1 MTYRRLGIS
10 FVSLVLVLVATATG
24 AQASS
29 TRSTLTGNVPPW
41 ATSANFK
48 GSADTTE
55 NIQFRIY
62 LGWKNDGALQSF
74 INAVSDPKSAS
85 YGQYL
90 TPAQFRQQFA
100 PDQSQVN
107 AVKAWLTGQGFSID
121 YVPQNN
127 HYIAAEGT
135 VAQASSAFGVT
146 FGMYAVDG
154 MILRSPSAEPS
165 MPSDLATG
173 IAGIIGLDETAA
185 LVQPSVDNGSDP
197 GAAPSPAFVSASPC
211 STYWNQAPA
220 TGFLNPYGT
229 AQLSFTPCGY
239 TPQQVRGAYQVPSTL
254 LGDGQTVAIV
264 DAYASPTILS
274 DANQWSANR
283 GLPAFQG
290 SQFTQVIAPGTM
302 NRPQVVNHKRI
313 IQDPQGWYGEE
324 TLDVESVHGM
334 APNANVVFV
343 GTPNNY
349 KDLDAGL
356 NHVVDHHLANI
367 VSNSYGFPTE
377 ALHPGFIK
385 PVEDTIEQGAAE
397 GIGIYFSSGDFSDN
411 SVIVGYSTPSW
422 PASSPFVTAVG
433 GTSLAVGA
441 SNNYLFETG
450 WGTRTDTYT
459 SMTTLKRP
467 APGSFQSGAGG
478 GVSCLFAKPAYQAG
492 ENLAAQSTSLCPGH
506 VGRAVPDVAALADAN
521 TGYLV
526 GQTQTFP
533 DGSVRYSEYRL
544 GGTSL
549 ASPIFAGLMAL
560 ADQKAR
566 FHHGFA
572 NPLFYANTE
581 AFNDI
586 TDPTAANSVGMLN
599 GVPVV
604 AVVRTNYN
612 NSVDSSHGLTFV
624 LRTMNQPKGLQV
636 TAGYDD
642 VTGIGSP
649 AAGFWT
655 AIG

>member
-1 MTYRRLGIS
+1 MKIRRVVFPALS
-10 FVSLVLVLVATATG
+10 VLFVLASTVAT

-29 TRSTLTGNVPPW
+29 VRSTLTGNVPSW
-41 ATSANFK
+41 ANSANFK
-48 GSADTTE
+48 GSADPTE
-55 NIQFRIY
+55 NFQFRVY
-62 LGWKNDGALQSF
+62 LGWQNEDALQSF
-74 INAVSDPKSAS
+74 IGAVSDPNSSS

-90 TPAQFRQQFA
+90 TPQQFRQQYA

-107 AVKAWLTGQGFSID
+107 AIRDWLTGQGFSID

-135 VAQASSAFGVT
+135 VSQASAAFGVT
-146 FGMYAVDG
+146 FGIYSIDG
-154 MILRSPSAEPS
+154 LMLRSPSADPS
-165 MPSDLATG
+165 VPTDLAAG
-173 IAGIIGLDETAA
+173 IAGIIGLDESSA
-185 LVQPSVDNGSDP
+185 LVQPSTDTGTDP
-197 GAAPSPAFVSASPC
+197 GAPPSAAFVSAVPC
-211 STYWNQAPA
+211 STYWNQNAA
-220 TGFLNPYGT
+220 TGFANPYGT
-229 AQLSFTPCGY
+229 APMFFTPCGY
-239 TPQQVRGAYQVPSTL
+239 TPQQVRGAYQAPDSL
-254 LGDGQTVAIV
+254 LGDGQTVAII

-274 DANQWSANR
+274 DANTWSTNR
-283 GLPAFQG
+283 GLPQFRG
-290 SQFTQVIAPGTM
+290 SQFSQVIAPGTM
-302 NRPQVVNHKRI
+302 NRPEVANHRRV

-356 NHVVDHHLANI
+356 NHVVDHGLAHI

-385 PVEDTIEQGAAE
+385 PFEGTIEQGVAE

-411 SVIVGYSTPSW
+411 SVIVGYSTPQW

-459 SMTTLKRP
+459 SMTTFKRVP
-467 APGSFQSGAGG
+467 PGSFQSGAGG
-478 GVSCLFAKPAYQAG
+478 GVSCLFARPSYQSG
-492 ENLAAQSTSLCPGH
+492 ESITAQATSLCPGH
-506 VGRAVPDVAALADAN
+506 LGRAVPDVSAIADPN

-533 DGSVRYSEYRL
+533 DGTVKYSEYRL

-560 ADQKAR
+560 ADQKAGI
-566 FHHGFA
+566 FHGFA
-572 NPLFYANTE
+572 NPLFYKNAA

-586 TDPTAANSVGMLN
+586 TDPSAANSVGTLN
-599 GVPVV
+599 GKPVV

-612 NSVDSSHGLTFV
+612 NGVDASGGITDV
-624 LRTMNQPKGLQV
+624 LRTFNQPKGLQV

-649 AAGFWT
+649 AAGFWS
-655 AIG
+655 AVG